1 MPVLLT
7 IIALLV
13 VGGGVYIYTNKK
25 AEAPILPTSS
35 PVDTE
40 VQTTTDQVQSG
51 ANTKV
56 IDTQNPPVS
65 NTAEPCTNNGSMGS
79 VKCKVPEINATGPKE
94 LNLNQTGTWT
104 VNAFSPNDKGEGS
117 TLTYS
122 VNWGDGTAEYKF
134 GELYP
139 PFYHAYS
146 KFGDFNIIIT
156 ARDSTGA
163 KTMENISV
171 SVINSTSPGLNTTA
185 SKTVG
190 WKTYDSGRGFSFKYP
205 STFSDNGNSTPQ
217 KIMFTYNDQGQ
228 RYLSIT
234 VDDLNTSL
242 EQKAKDI
249 VSAKQSIEQGALP
262 LTISY
267 KPYQIGRINGFLITT
282 QAGDVLQ
289 NTDAIFITQILN
301 NQTLSFS
308 YSYQGA
314 NKLNDTYYDQIQTI
328 ISTLN

>member
-25 AEAPILPTSS
+25 AEAPILPDSS
-35 PVDTE
+35 RTNTE
-40 VQTTTDQVQSG
+40 VQTTAQAKQE
-51 ANTKV
+51 TKKEV
-56 IDTQNPPVS
+56 INTQNTPTS
-65 NTAEPCTNNGSMGS
+65 DTTEPCTNNGSMGS
-79 VKCKVPEINATGPKE
+79 IKCKVPEIKVNGPKE
-94 LNLNQTGTWT
+94 LDLNQKGTWT

-122 VNWGDGTAEYKF
+122 VNWGDGTAEYEF

-163 KTMENISV
+163 KTIENISV

-217 KIMFTYNDQGQ
+217 KIIFAYNDQGQ
-228 RYLSIT
+228 RYLSIA

-249 VSAKQSIEQGALP
+249 ISAKQSIEQGALP

-289 NTDAIFITQILN
+289 NTDEIFITQILN

-308 YSYQGA
+308 YSYQGV
-314 NKLNDTYYDQIQTI
+314 NKLNDTYYNQIQTI
-328 ISTLN
+328 ISALN